1 MAGMRRAGWIA
12 VLLSGWLAGA
22 AAVRAETVPLPTPAP
37 APKDRSAPAAQAAPA
52 GAAPDKSGISS
63 FLDSINP
70 FSGKSHPSTDLSAL
84 DAKQRALVN
93 RVSTYLTSV
102 QVLTGNFS
110 QIGPDGRRTTGHLFI
125 QKPGKVRFEYDPP
138 SPIEIIADGS
148 QVVVADR
155 KLNTQDLYPLSQT
168 PLRFLL
174 ADRIDLLQDTNVVG
188 VTADDTFVS
197 VQIEEKQAF
206 VGTYESDDLDAAV
219 LRVVLFGAIDPHDPR
234 MLSTLRAIEHELVSD
249 SLVYRYDPG
258 ASPDGLRGSEGTF
271 SLCSF
276 LYVDA
281 LARAGR
287 VATRTRHPGPG
298 SPVRRTAPVPL
309 RWRRRARCRVGPA
322 AVRPP
327 CPTRPRRR

>member
-37 APKDRSAPAAQAAPA
+37 APKDRSAPAPQAAPA
-52 GAAPDKSGISS
+52 EAAPEKPGIS
-63 FLDSINP
+63 FLDSLDALNP

-93 RVSTYLTSV
+93 RVSAYLTSV
-102 QVLTGNFS
+102 QVLTGNFI

-206 VGTYESDDLDAAV
+206 IGTNRLLMMFDSKDFKLKQWTVTDVQGFDTTIAVSNLDTSK
-219 LRVVLFGAIDPHDPR
+219 RPDPNLFKFDYTH
-234 MLSTLRAIEHELVSD
+234 
-249 SLVYRYDPG
+249 
-258 ASPDGLRGSEGTF
+258 
-271 SLCSF
+271 
-276 LYVDA
+276 YVQ
-281 LARAGR
+281 
-287 VATRTRHPGPG
+287 
-298 SPVRRTAPVPL
+298 
-309 RWRRRARCRVGPA
+309 
-322 AVRPP
+322 
-327 CPTRPRRR
+327 